1 MKILLTG
8 GDGFIGSN
16 FYNKFKNEH
25 EICKYDGN
33 IRYFDENTIGY
44 DVIVHLAA
52 LVGVRSSWKDPVGY
66 WSTNVTASKKI
77 FNWAVQNNVRIVYA
91 SSSSIYE
98 WWLNPYATSKKAM
111 EEIAPAYSVGMRFH
125 TVWGPNSRP
134 DMFYD
139 MLLKGKLDYLTTHE
153 RDFTHVDDVVHGINI
168 LVNTK
173 NTPKYVDIG
182 TGVTFKVNEVAHK
195 YGYGHLPIKETT
207 GERLHTKADTTYM
220 RSLGWYPTKFIA

>member
-1 MKILLTG
+1 
-8 GDGFIGSN
+8 
-16 FYNKFKNEH
+16 
-25 EICKYDGN
+25 
-33 IRYFDENTIGY
+33 
-44 DVIVHLAA
+44 
-52 LVGVRSSWKDPVGY
+52 
-66 WSTNVTASKKI
+66 
-77 FNWAVQNNVRIVYA
+77 
-91 SSSSIYE
+91 
-98 WWLNPYATSKKAM
+98 
-111 EEIAPAYSVGMRFH
+111 
-125 TVWGPNSRP
+125 
-134 DMFYD
+134 MFYD
-139 MLLKGKLDYLTTHE
+139 MMLKGKLDYLTTHE